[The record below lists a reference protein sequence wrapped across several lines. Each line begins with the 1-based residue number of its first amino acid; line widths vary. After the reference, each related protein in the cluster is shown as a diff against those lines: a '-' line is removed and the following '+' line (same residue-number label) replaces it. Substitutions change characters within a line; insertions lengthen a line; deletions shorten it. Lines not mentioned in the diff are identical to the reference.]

1 MIEFKHLL
9 VPAAC
14 LLMGCM
20 PTQASEKQN
29 CPSVAAMEKL
39 DRGVVALPAAGK
51 GVFISW
57 RMLGTDSKNV
67 CFDVER
73 DGKVI
78 AHHIKTTNYTDAKR
92 LAELSAGLGEAMVG
106 INEQEISLLMAERGV

>member
-1 MIEFKHLL
+1 MIEIKQLL

-14 LLMGCM
+14 LLMGC
-20 PTQASEKQN
+20 S
-29 CPSVAAMEKL
+29 SVSAMEKL

-78 AHHIKTTNYTDAKR
+78 AHHIKATNYT
-92 LAELSAGLGEAMVG
+92 ES
-106 INEQEISLLMAERGV
+106 

>member
-1 MIEFKHLL
+1 MIEFKQLL

-29 CPSVAAMEKL
+29 YPSVAAMEKL

-57 RMLGTDSKNV
+57 RMLGTDSATYQ
-67 CFDVER
+67 R
-73 DGKVI
+73 QYQW
-78 AHHIKTTNYTDAKR
+78 TN
-92 LAELSAGLGEAMVG
+92 LG
-106 INEQEISLLMAERGV
+106 IYPEQYLVLLRP

>member
-1 MIEFKHLL
+1 MIEFKQLL

-78 AHHIKTTNYTDAKR
+78 AHHIKATNYTDSKG
-92 LAELSAGLGEAMVG
+92 SAFHTYRIITYQDEPKIDAAARREV
-106 INEQEISLLMAERGV
+106 